1 MRGLLLGYSSGW
13 TSSEGHKFEKAGYL
27 MLVIMGIVGGAI
39 WGGFL
44 ARRRKGNRL
53 DILQYA
59 AASAIAFGLVGLF
72 ATILVSRLL
81 G

>member
-1 MRGLLLGYSSGW
+1 
-13 TSSEGHKFEKAGYL
+13 

-72 ATILVSRLL
+72 ATILVSRLA

>member
-1 MRGLLLGYSSGW
+1 
-13 TSSEGHKFEKAGYL
+13 
-27 MLVIMGIVGGAI
+27 MLVIMGLVGGSI

-53 DILQYA
+53 DVLQYA
-59 AASAIAFGLVGLF
+59 AASAIAFGLGGLF
-72 ATILVSRLL
+72 STIMVSRIL

>member
-1 MRGLLLGYSSGW
+1 
-13 TSSEGHKFEKAGYL
+13 
-27 MLVIMGIVGGAI
+27 MLVIMGLVGGAI

-53 DILQYA
+53 DVLQYA

-72 ATILVSRLL
+72 STIMVSRIL